1 MGVAQRGA
9 GPALT
14 VHFGSALGAKGNV
27 MRCAQV
33 CAHPQLTVDKRRD
46 GLGRQMLGRTKLP
59 RRTHRR
65 ITLRGELGGEPG
77 ERTAE
82 HMSPFDHHQPLSV
95 SAFGPHRNVEHYLE
109 CSAPPN
115 A

>member
-1 MGVAQRGA
+1 MGVAQRGT

-14 VHFGSALGAKGNV
+14 VYFDSALGAKRNV

-33 CAHPQLTVDKRRD
+33 CAHPQLTVDERRD
-46 GLGRQMLGRTKLP
+46 GLGRQMFGRTKLT

-65 ITLRGELGGEPG
+65 ITLRGELSGEPG

-95 SAFGPHRNVEHYLE
+95 SAFSPVRNVKPL
-109 CSAPPN
+109 PRM
-115 A
+115 